1 MYINISILMNCVS
14 ESLQYIYMK
23 KTIPDLKYLHTERI
37 LYIQSFVGQYQ
48 R

>member
-1 MYINISILMNCVS
+1 MNCVS
-14 ESLQYIYMK
+14 ESGQCIYIYMKK